1 MDVYLVR
8 HAIADT
14 RDATRWPEDAKRPLT
29 QETKD
34 QQSPFMGQCRC
45 EQCGYVTSAEAA
57 REALRE
63 SRSK

>member
-1 MDVYLVR
+1 MPYPQDPFALKMKTPYVC
-8 HAIADT
+8 
-14 RDATRWPEDAKRPLT
+14 PSCKKRTLI